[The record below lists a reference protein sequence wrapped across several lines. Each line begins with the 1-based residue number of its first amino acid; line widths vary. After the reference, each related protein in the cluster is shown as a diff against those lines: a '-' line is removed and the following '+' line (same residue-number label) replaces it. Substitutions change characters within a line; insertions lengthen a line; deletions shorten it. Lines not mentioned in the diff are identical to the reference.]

1 MIPASRLDL
10 PDRPRDQVSNRLH
23 NAALI
28 IAMLIVQPALSAE
41 PVAPLPPLTDPATHE
56 TLTGKFVWG
65 DLFTSDVELSRAFYE
80 RLFGWQWVVIS
91 EPPSSYG
98 MLYAH
103 GVPVAGIVHRAP
115 TTGTAGYG
123 RWVHYVSV
131 EEVAAAQQL
140 TQRRGGRV
148 LLARQQVLDR
158 GEFAVVADPDSA
170 IFGLMHSSSG
180 DPGDYRVTTGEWLW
194 YQLFTRDPA
203 TAAGFYKS
211 LVGYSV
217 SDRPDSHDIVDL
229 VLASSGYARASIG
242 ALSKESKASP
252 TWVGFIRVADVG
264 TITARVRELGGEV
277 LYESATESSD
287 LAIIA
292 DPNGATLGL
301 LKWDYPVLEPEQP
314 VAPESPD
321 PVVAGQR

>member
-1 MIPASRLDL
+1 
-10 PDRPRDQVSNRLH
+10 VSNRLH
-23 NAALI
+23 TAALI
-28 IAMLIVQPALSAE
+28 IAMLVAQPALSAE
-41 PVAPLPPLTDPATHE
+41 QIAPLPPLTDPATHE

-91 EPPSSYG
+91 EPPRTYG
-98 MLYAH
+98 MLYAD

-123 RWVHYVSV
+123 RWVHYISV
-131 EEVAAAQQL
+131 EDVSAAQQL

-148 LLARQQVLDR
+148 LLSRQQILDR

-170 IFGLMHSSSG
+170 IFGLMRSSSG
-180 DPGDYRVTTGEWLW
+180 DPGDYRVAVGEWLW
-194 YQLFTRDPA
+194 YQLFARDPS

-211 LVGYSV
+211 LVGYSA
-217 SDRPDSHDIVDL
+217 SDRQDSHDIVDL
-229 VLASSGYARASIG
+229 VLASTGYARASIG

-264 TITARVRELGGEV
+264 ATTAKVRELGGEV
-277 LYESATESSD
+277 LYESATQISD

-301 LKWDYPVLEPEQP
+301 LKWDYSVLEPEQA
-314 VAPESPD
+314 VDPESPE
-321 PVVAGQR
+321 PIVAVQR